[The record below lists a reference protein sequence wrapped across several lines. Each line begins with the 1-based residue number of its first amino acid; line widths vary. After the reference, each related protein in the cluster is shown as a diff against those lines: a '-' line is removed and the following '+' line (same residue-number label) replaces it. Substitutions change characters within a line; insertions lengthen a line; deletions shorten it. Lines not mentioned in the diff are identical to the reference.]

1 MNDSQK
7 KVLLLL
13 GLVIAAMLLF
23 PPFHAL
29 LAPGRVRNL
38 GYHPIFDP
46 PTFGSVNVSLLV
58 AQWLGVAIV
67 GCIALVLL
75 KDRSGKDG
83 DHSVRSA
90 ELPRRTALSGS
101 KEDRRSPDSLGKQ
114 AHGIR
119 HGHATSQAGLAVE
132 NRTTGQF
139 DMSTVKAI
147 AIGAAFF
154 IPALVVA
161 AAVMLL
167 LVAIDY
173 GPDPGLAVGLT
184 IWGSWCLFCGLYFNK
199 SRFRSASAVLFGV
212 ALFMLLTNA

>member
-1 MNDSQK
+1 
-7 KVLLLL
+7 
-13 GLVIAAMLLF
+13 
-23 PPFHAL
+23 
-29 LAPGRVRNL
+29 
-38 GYHPIFDP
+38 
-46 PTFGSVNVSLLV
+46 
-58 AQWLGVAIV
+58 
-67 GCIALVLL
+67 
-75 KDRSGKDG
+75 
-83 DHSVRSA
+83 
-90 ELPRRTALSGS
+90 
-101 KEDRRSPDSLGKQ
+101 
-114 AHGIR
+114 
-119 HGHATSQAGLAVE
+119 HGHATSQAGLALE
-132 NRTTGQF
+132 NRTPRQF

-184 IWGSWCLFCGLYFNK
+184 TWGAWCLFCGLYFKK